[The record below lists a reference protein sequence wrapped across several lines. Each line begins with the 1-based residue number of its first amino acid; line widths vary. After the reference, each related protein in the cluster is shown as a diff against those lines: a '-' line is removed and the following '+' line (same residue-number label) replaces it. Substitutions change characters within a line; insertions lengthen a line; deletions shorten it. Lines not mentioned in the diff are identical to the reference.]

1 MSAFSSWELERRA
14 GQASGLLALAFL
26 VLGGAFFRA
35 QIVNHEQFRL
45 ASNSNHLRGISL
57 EAPRGTILD
66 RNNRTIAVNIPG
78 YSVKV
83 LAFDSLTLRTV
94 LTRLTALLP
103 EDSIDIEPVIRRWKA
118 ARYEPALVFASGE
131 TRVVAR
137 LEEHRAALPGL
148 LIQAEPRRR
157 YPDSTAIAHLVGYVG
172 QVSQAELDARKFGDA
187 KPGDIV
193 GKMGLEVEYDSIL
206 RGQNGLRYVEV
217 TAKGRM
223 VREQSGG
230 GAITPVA
237 GRSMVTTIDLP
248 LQRFIDSMWRADP
261 DLANKR
267 GAMVAMTPKG
277 EILAYYSH
285 PNFDPN
291 AFIGRVDPAMYRSL
305 ALDPDKPMY
314 NRVIQGYYPPASP
327 FKLAIAAVAL
337 KRGLVTMDS
346 RMREGC
352 RGSFSLGNRSWKCW
366 KKEGH
371 GSLTLAQAI
380 SSSCDV
386 YFYQLGMLIGA
397 DTLIKELNA
406 MGFGS
411 PSGID
416 LPNEVSPLFPA
427 SVKSYVNRRGVSTWG
442 GGEVLNLSIG
452 QGANAQTL
460 INMVSFY
467 AALAGDGIKRT
478 PFIIP
483 GRVQGPSHDLHL
495 TAEQRLGLRQAML
508 AVVSSGTATAG
519 LASES
524 GVRELEMAG
533 KTGSGQVAGQKDI
546 AWFMSFAPASNPKI
560 VVGIQV
566 EEGIHGGLVAK
577 YAFRAIAKYLTGKTL
592 KIESRDSTE
601 DLSPPPP
608 DSTSWDTVRALRKG
622 GGQL

>member
-1 MSAFSSWELERRA
+1 MSDFSSHELERRA
-14 GQASGLLALAFL
+14 GRAAGLLALAFL
-26 VLGGAFFRA
+26 VLAGAFFRA
-35 QIVNHEQFRL
+35 QVVNHEQFRL

-57 EAPRGTILD
+57 EASRGTIFD
-66 RNNRTIAVNIPG
+66 RNNQPIAVNIPG

-94 LTRLTALLP
+94 LTRLAALLP
-103 EDSIDIEPVIRRWKA
+103 EDSIDIEPVIRRWKN
-118 ARYEPALVFASGE
+118 ARYEPAMVFASGE
-131 TRVVAR
+131 TRTVAI

-157 YPDSTAIAHLVGYVG
+157 YPDSTAVAHLVGYVG
-172 QVSQAELDARKFGDA
+172 QVSQAELDAKKFATA
-187 KPGDIV
+187 KSGDIV

-206 RGQNGLRYVEV
+206 RGQSGLRYVEV
-217 TAKGRM
+217 TAKGRL

-230 GAITPVA
+230 GAIAPVA
-237 GRSMVTTIDLP
+237 GRDMRTTIDLG
-248 LQRFIDSMWRADP
+248 LQRFIDSMWRADLS
-261 DLANKR
+261 DKR
-267 GAMVAMTPKG
+267 GAMVAMTPTG
-277 EILAYYSH
+277 EVLAYYSH
-285 PNFDPN
+285 PDFDPN
-291 AFIGRVDPAMYRSL
+291 AFIGRVDPVMYRAL
-305 ALDPDKPMY
+305 AENPDKPLY

-346 RMREGC
+346 RMPDAC
-352 RGSFSLGNRSWKCW
+352 TGSFTFGSRTWKCW

-371 GSLTLAQAI
+371 GSLTLSQAI
-380 SSSCDV
+380 ATSCDV
-386 YFYQLGMLIGA
+386 YFYQLGLMIGA

-416 LPNEVSPLFPA
+416 LPNEVTPLFPA
-427 SVKSYVNRRGVSTWG
+427 SVKSYVNKRGVSTWN

-478 PFIIP
+478 PFITP
-483 GRVQGPSHDLHL
+483 GRIQGPTHDLHL
-495 TAEQRLGLRQAML
+495 SPEQLGGLRKAML
-508 AVVSSGTATAG
+508 AVVASGTATAG
-519 LASES
+519 LLSES

-533 KTGSGQVAGQKDI
+533 KTGSGQVAGQQDI

-560 VVGIQV
+560 IVGIQV
-566 EEGIHGGLVAK
+566 EEGLHGGAVAK
-577 YAFRAIAKYLTGKTL
+577 YAFRAIAKYLTGKSL
-592 KIESRDSTE
+592 RIEARDTSE
-601 DLSPPPP
+601 DLTPRP
-608 DSTSWDTVRALRKG
+608 DSALLNPARPAG
-622 GGQL
+622 GRP